1 MLEWILKFLMSFWGA
16 TESGLY
22 VKPPEKRR
30 RGPGPPSLRV
40 VLADRLIIDGWEE
53 STFYQKDV
61 SGVLAPDPGS
71 GKLTGMA

>member
-40 VLADRLIIDGWEE
+40 VLADRLTIESREE
-53 STFYQKDV
+53 PTFYQKDV